1 MALPVSP
8 AKGAPPHLQNFCQLL
23 WLNQRSWGHGM
34 KGLGNLPGN
43 SPCHGSCQE
52 QRWAQNVSAQWKLS
66 LQHPQFPAGLE
77 VTDEVL
83 EKAAGTD
90 VNNM

>member
-1 MALPVSP
+1 MALSVSP
-8 AKGAPPHLQNFCQLL
+8 GQAALHHPQNFCQPL
-23 WLNQRSWGHGM
+23 WLNQRSWGHRTR
-34 KGLGNLPGN
+34 GLGNLPEDRDGTSVWLLN
-43 SPCHGSCQE
+43 EAEWGM
-52 QRWAQNVSAQWKLS
+52 S